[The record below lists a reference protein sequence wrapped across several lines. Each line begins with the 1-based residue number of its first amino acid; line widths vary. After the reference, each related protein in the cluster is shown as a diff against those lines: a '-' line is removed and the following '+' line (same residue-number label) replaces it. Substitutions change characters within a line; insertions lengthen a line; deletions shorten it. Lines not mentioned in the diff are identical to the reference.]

1 MIAAISEA
9 LLDIVMEV
17 SDLKAEGNMRKLE
30 SVQLGVRRQSNVQTY
45 PIMIR
50 KADRVAAALQYH
62 RV

>member
-30 SVQLGVRRQSNVQTY
+30 SVQLGVRR
-45 PIMIR
+45 
-50 KADRVAAALQYH
+50 
-62 RV
+62 